1 MKDSK
6 AKKDCRI
13 FIASD
18 HAGYNL
24 KGFLFKKLLKL
35 GYEIIDLGCESASNS
50 VDYPDYAKILSK
62 KIAKGDYGIL
72 ICGSGIGIS
81 IAANRFQ
88 NIRAALCNEA
98 SLSRLA
104 REHNDANV
112 VCLGARFV
120 SNRKAFL
127 IVESF
132 FNSEFE
138 GGRHVR
144 RVEKL
149 GK

>member
-1 MKDSK
+1 MKASK

-24 KGFLFKKLLKL
+24 KDFLFKKLATL
-35 GYEIIDLGCESASNS
+35 GYEVTDLGCESSSKS
-50 VDYPDYAKILSK
+50 VDYPDYAQIMSQKIGEK
-62 KIAKGDYGIL
+62 DYGIL

-81 IAANRFQ
+81 IAANRFK
-88 NIRAALCNEA
+88 NIRAALCGEVV
-98 SLSRLA
+98 LSKLA
-104 REHNDANV
+104 REHNNANV
-112 VCLGARFV
+112 VCLGARFL

-138 GGRHVR
+138 GGRHVG